1 MKNLRKMLWGIVLLA
16 AAVLIALNSFDVI
29 DFDVFFDGWWT
40 LFIIIPS
47 FVGIIEKRDKTGSIF
62 ALLLGVFLLLCA
74 QDILSFEVLG
84 KLILPGVVA
93 YIGLKMIF
101 SSARRNK
108 AERIVNKIKTEG
120 KDLQRGVA
128 VFSGTEMNFD
138 GAAFDGAD
146 LTACFG
152 GLDCDL
158 RGAIIDK
165 DTVIKVCC
173 VFGGIEIMVPNNVKV
188 VSNAVSVFG
197 GVGIDKSND
206 AAEHTIYIEGICMFG
221 GVDIK

>member
-1 MKNLRKMLWGIVLLA
+1 MQILLLA
-16 AAVLIALNSFDVI
+16 LAGLIATF
-29 DFDVFFDGWWT
+29 
-40 LFIIIPS
+40 
-47 FVGIIEKRDKTGSIF
+47 
-62 ALLLGVFLLLCA
+62 
-74 QDILSFEVLG
+74 
-84 KLILPGVVA
+84 
-93 YIGLKMIF
+93 
-101 SSARRNK
+101 
-108 AERIVNKIKTEG
+108 
-120 KDLQRGVA
+120 
-128 VFSGTEMNFD
+128 
-138 GAAFDGAD
+138 
-146 LTACFG
+146 
-152 GLDCDL
+152 